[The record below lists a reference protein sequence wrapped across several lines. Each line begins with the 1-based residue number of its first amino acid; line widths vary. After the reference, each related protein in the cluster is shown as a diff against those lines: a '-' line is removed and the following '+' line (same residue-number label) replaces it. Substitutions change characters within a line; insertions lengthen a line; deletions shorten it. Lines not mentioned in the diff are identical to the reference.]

1 MRKTQMESILVPN
14 EVILYCP
21 GFIFIA
27 LEMFISPPSNAIKS
41 S

>member
-27 LEMFISPPSNAIKS
+27 LEIISPPSNAIKS